1 MLKQRTLR
9 ESVRATGI
17 GLHSGQKVFMSLLPA
32 GADTGIVFR
41 RMDLSPPV
49 EIKAQAEI
57 ISATEMASTLVQGKV
72 RVATIEHLMSALA
85 GMGIDN
91 CVVELSAGEVPIM
104 DGSAAPF
111 VFLIQSAGI
120 QELAAPKRFVRIRH
134 PVQVQDGDKYARI
147 EPYDGFRLTFGIEF
161 RHPVFKTSKQTAT
174 VDFSSS
180 NFVREVSRARTFG
193 FMQDVEMLRSKNL
206 ALGGTLDNAVV
217 LDQFSVM
224 NQEGLRFEDE
234 FVRHKI
240 LDAIGDLY
248 LMGHSLIGAYT
259 AHKSGHALN
268 NQLLRALIADRA
280 AWEVVTYPDE
290 ARAPI
295 AYARGLLAAA

>member
-1 MLKQRTLR
+1 MLKQRTLGG
-9 ESVRATGI
+9 SVRATGI

-49 EIKAQAEI
+49 EIRAQADI
-57 ISATEMASTLVQGKV
+57 IGATEMASTLVQGKV

-174 VDFSSS
+174 VDFSSN

-206 ALGGTLDNAVV
+206 ALGGNLDNAVV

-268 NQLLRALIADRA
+268 NQLLRALIADSA
-280 AWEVVTYPDE
+280 AWEVVTFPDE